1 MKVEWSHRPGTERES
16 SPERCSLIFNLRS
29 VFFKMSSAR
38 WEAACSNKYTNVYES
53 VRTER
58 WTRVHT
64 HAVGMVSTES
74 REEVSR
80 WLLPFFS
87 GCLCVPLRSLTNNL
101 SLFSKQTR
109 GLTAGHRQVSA
120 EEPVVERGA
129 SIRLRKILSFMFP
142 LSLCHQYLSRNS
154 LFSFFSPVSSFWNL
168 ANAKNREKKT
178 NHIIFLSST
187 CTGGMARIGRAT
199 ISRVG
204 ALRDSST
211 RASHHAVPPTAELQT
226 SAVARRQQVKIK

>member
-1 MKVEWSHRPGTERES
+1 MRSGVFEQVHECLRIRAHGKVDLG
-16 SPERCSLIFNLRS
+16 
-29 VFFKMSSAR
+29 
-38 WEAACSNKYTNVYES
+38 
-53 VRTER
+53 
-58 WTRVHT
+58 T
-64 HAVGMVSTES
+64 HARGRHGFDGVKRRGLALASS
-74 REEVSR
+74 I
-80 WLLPFFS
+80 FS

-211 RASHHAVPPTAELQT
+211 RASHHAVPPTAELRT
-226 SAVARRQQVKIK
+226 SAVARRQQVKTK